1 MPSNYKPEKGKL
13 SPTSLERFLTKLNN
27 NQEQKELVMNE
38 LSKKGFCVTVSEYF
52 DLNAHQKDELQT
64 VSERDCEIIVTD
76 GVLSALRR
84 NGKIELIHEGHN
96 PPNLRMDVSFG
107 RVGTGI
113 GIRVKFTC

>member
-1 MPSNYKPEKGKL
+1 MKQEKGKL
-13 SPTSLERFLTKLNN
+13 SPNSLGRFLMKLSD
-27 NQEQKELVMNE
+27 NQEQKELAMND
-38 LSKKGFCVTVSEYF
+38 LSKKGFCATVSEYF

-64 VSERDCEIIVTD
+64 VSERDCEIIATNT
-76 GVLSALRR
+76 VLAALRR
-84 NGKIELIHEGHN
+84 NGKIELVQEGHN